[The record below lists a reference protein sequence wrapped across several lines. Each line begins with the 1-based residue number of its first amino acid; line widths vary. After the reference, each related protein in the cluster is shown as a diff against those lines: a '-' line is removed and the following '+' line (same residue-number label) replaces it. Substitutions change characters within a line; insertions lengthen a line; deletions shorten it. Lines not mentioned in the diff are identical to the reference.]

1 MKMKAINSGLNRL
14 KYSQQKYWFYLN
26 RPHPLIYLR
35 RRVRYQVTFVFL
47 LYPATRNGV
56 THLPG
61 GDICLASPANFIYGR
76 VEAKVFIV
84 T

>member
-26 RPHPLIYLR
+26 RPHPLIYLKR
-35 RRVRYQVTFVFL
+35 RYQVTFVFL
-47 LYPATRNGV
+47 LFPAARNGV

-61 GDICLASPANFIYGR
+61 GNSCKASPANFINGR
-76 VEAKVFIV
+76 VEAKVLIV